1 MNNFE
6 PHKKVS
12 LNEKVVATIRISL
25 DTLDEID
32 KIAGKIDISRN
43 ELINQC
49 IRYALDNIKFKEEKN
64 TKN

>member
-1 MNNFE
+1 MKDFE
-6 PHKKVS
+6 PHKKTS

-32 KIAGKIDISRN
+32 KVAGKIDISRN

-49 IRYALDNIKFKEEKN
+49 IRYALDNLKNQEKDN
-64 TKN
+64 KK